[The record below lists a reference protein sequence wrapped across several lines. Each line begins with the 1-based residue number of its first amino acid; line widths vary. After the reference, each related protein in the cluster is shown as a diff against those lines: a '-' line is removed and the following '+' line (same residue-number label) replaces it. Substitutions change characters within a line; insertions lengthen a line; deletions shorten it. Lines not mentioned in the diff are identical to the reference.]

1 MTKHNNTNDSIVKPQ
16 TTGHR
21 NDYRRKSWDSPIN
34 VASVK
39 LIYGIYQPSLLDT
52 QTYKNKEVSTQMITT
67 HRNKDSI
74 LGHGKYKSI
83 TGGQ

>member
-74 LGHGKYKSI
+74 SGHGKYKSI
-83 TGGQ
+83 ILQI